1 MLNSYWEYAGT
12 RYRHKF
18 RAIEASHGDIQNIS
32 FKMFENKT
40 FQNFDWSI
48 EPAQSF
54 KSLMKLRALQLRDS
68 YPYLKFCF
76 SGGADSTTVLKVF
89 LENNIF
95 INEIVV
101 WKFGNNLSNY
111 EIDQY
116 TIPYLKQL
124 QKDIPKTKITIY
136 TYNYDYFQKYFNDK
150 WFFTKSSLCPRHPYL
165 PKINGNNYCYIFSH
179 IDPMLE
185 YENGEYYCTFYDT
198 SGAGELTGLN
208 NIELFYTSPDFP
220 ELHAKQVHVIKK
232 HLKPTSTFEDQKIIL
247 RKYLRDE
254 PIAPTP
260 DFLLKDW
267 GNLPTMHFQRKT
279 IYIHKE
285 MGRSFSDKYRYL
297 LNTKINGLPAVRGV
311 LGYSD
316 TKIPIGV

>member
-116 TIPYLKQL
+116 TKFLKQPFWTHPNV
-124 QKDIPKTKITIY
+124 DE
-136 TYNYDYFQKYFNDK
+136 NRENDVAK
-150 WFFTKSSLCPRHPYL
+150 GDDKP
-165 PKINGNNYCYIFSH
+165 
-179 IDPMLE
+179 
-185 YENGEYYCTFYDT
+185 ENKNDVEDHGDRP
-198 SGAGELTGLN
+198 A
-208 NIELFYTSPDFP
+208 
-220 ELHAKQVHVIKK
+220 
-232 HLKPTSTFEDQKIIL
+232 KPTKRRQSEPKPICTINPNVKQGQKVSQKAKKAKSTL
-247 RKYLRDE
+247 
-254 PIAPTP
+254 AA
-260 DFLLKDW
+260 
-267 GNLPTMHFQRKT
+267 
-279 IYIHKE
+279 KE
-285 MGRSFSDKYRYL
+285 TL
-297 LNTKINGLPAVRGV
+297 HLA
-311 LGYSD
+311 
-316 TKIPIGV
+316 